1 MLSIVLALSTIVVAN
16 AIDIYYSLYYRR
28 IIPNKYVFSATKF
41 LLTWVIQFQLELA
54 FFVQCIVRNL
64 IKNEKG
70 KSNSMMNISISK
82 YLIGCSVEGGSE
94 HC

>member
-54 FFVQCIVRNL
+54 FFVNL

-82 YLIGCSVEGGSE
+82 YLIGYSVEGGSE